1 MKSVI
6 CVLAAL
12 ACTCAA
18 LTREGIWMQMH
29 LGGGLTDGENIPQLA
44 ETLGEKTLVELVT
57 RAGLADTLSST
68 APPAPFTVFGPT
80 DDAFAALAPQI
91 KDLLKNVTILKGVLL
106 YHVLSGEVYSTQLS
120 NELLAKS
127 LADSLPIRINIY
139 QGGKVVT
146 AQGSPIVLVNQ
157 NATNGVIHGLSRV
170 MLPPAGTVVDVVSNV
185 PGFNTLKTAV
195 IAAKLL
201 QVLAG
206 DGPFTV
212 FAPTDAAFS
221 KLPPGTLDNLL
232 KNLTKLTSVLEYHV
246 VSGTFYSAGLT
257 NNMKVTTLNK
267 QDFTVMVSS
276 GGVSIDTGS
285 GTANVIAADVSIT
298 NGVIHVIDEV
308 LIPPMMSFHLDK

>member
-1 MKSVI
+1 MNSVI

-12 ACTCAA
+12 ACTCTA
-18 LTREGIWMQMH
+18 LTREGIWLQMH
-29 LGGGLTDGENIPQLA
+29 FGGGVKDGENIPQLA
-44 ETLGEKTLVELVT
+44 TTLGEKTLVELVT
-57 RAGLADTLSST
+57 KAGLADTLSST

-80 DDAFAALAPQI
+80 DAAFDALPQPI
-91 KDLLKNVTILKGVLL
+91 KDLLNNVTILKDVLL
-106 YHVLSGEVYSTQLS
+106 YHVLSGEVYSTQLT
-120 NELLAKS
+120 NELVAKS
-127 LADSLPIRINIY
+127 LSNGLPIRINIY
-139 QGGKVVT
+139 QDGKVVT

-170 MLPPAGTVVDVVSNV
+170 MLPPAGTVVDVVSSV
-185 PGFNTLKTAV
+185 PGFNDLKTAV

-201 QVLAG
+201 NVLAG

-212 FAPTDAAFS
+212 FAPTDAAFA

-232 KNLTKLTSVLEYHV
+232 KNITQLTSVLEYHV

-276 GGVSIDTGS
+276 GGVSINTGS
-285 GTANVIAADVSIT
+285 GTANVIAADISIT
-298 NGVIHVIDEV
+298 NGVIHVIDSV
-308 LIPPMMSFHLDK
+308 LIPPTMLYHLQK